1 MASANGFASLTEL
14 GISNHSSFPILQPG
28 YRRIPTPQNYPK
40 GCCFRISSKICNQ
53 QSLGFSSLMP
63 TAVKFREFLPRKA
76 VELEQFI
83 TSDDEDEMSEGFF
96 EAIEELERMT
106 REPSDILED
115 MNDRLSARELQLVL
129 VYFSQEGR
137 DSWCALEV
145 FEWLKKE
152 NRVDEETV
160 ELMVAIMCGWMRK
173 LIEGE
178 HLVTDVV
185 NLLVDMDCVGLK
197 PSFSMI
203 EKVISLYWEAGEKKR
218 AILFVKEVL
227 ERGITYIDDK
237 DDDGHEGGPTGY
249 LAWKM
254 MVEGNYKDA
263 VKLIISFREAGL
275 KPEIY
280 SHLIAMTAV
289 VKELNDVAK
298 ALRKLKGYSRAGL
311 ISDLDEEGIKLI
323 EKYQLDLIAD
333 GVQISNWVIQEGNPA
348 LYGIVHERLLAM
360 YICAGRGPEAER
372 QLWEMKL
379 VGKEA
384 DGDLHDIVLAICASQ
399 KEVGAIQR
407 LLTRAE
413 VTNSLKK
420 KTLLWLLRGYIKG
433 GHFDEASE
441 TLIKM
446 LDMGMCPEY
455 LDRAAVLQGLWNT
468 IQKSGD
474 ISNYLKLCK
483 RLSDANLVGPCLIY
497 LYIKKYR
504 LWIMRMV

>member
-1 MASANGFASLTEL
+1 MS
-14 GISNHSSFPILQPG
+14 
-28 YRRIPTPQNYPK
+28 
-40 GCCFRISSKICNQ
+40 
-53 QSLGFSSLMP
+53 
-63 TAVKFREFLPRKA
+63 
-76 VELEQFI
+76 VELEQFV

-96 EAIEELERMT
+96 EAIEELERMN
-106 REPSDILED
+106 RDPSDILEE

-152 NRVDEETV
+152 NRVDKETM
-160 ELMVAIMCGWMRK
+160 ELMVAIMCGWIKK
-173 LIEGE
+173 LIDRE
-178 HLVTDVV
+178 HKVGDVV
-185 NLLVDMDCVGLK
+185 DLLVDMDCIGLK

-203 EKVISLYWEAGEKKR
+203 EKVISFYWEAGEKES
-218 AILFVKEVL
+218 AVSFVKEVL
-227 ERGITYIDDK
+227 KRGVTYNDDN
-237 DDDGHEGGPTGY
+237 DDDGHKGGPTGY

-263 VKLIISFREAGL
+263 VGLIISFRDSGL
-275 KPEIY
+275 KPEMY
-280 SHLIAMTAV
+280 SYLIAMTAV
-289 VKELNDVAK
+289 VKELNEFAK
-298 ALRKLKGYSRAGL
+298 AIRKLKGYSRTGV
-311 ISDLDEEGIKLI
+311 ISNLDQENIELI

-333 GVQISNWVIQEGNPA
+333 GVRISNWVIQEGSPS

-384 DGDLHDIVLAICASQ
+384 DDDLHNIVLAICASR
-399 KEVGAIQR
+399 KEVNAIQR
-407 LLTRAE
+407 LLTRME
-413 VTNSLKK
+413 VTNSLRK
-420 KTLLWLLRGYIKG
+420 KTLMWLLRGYIKG

-446 LDMGMCPEY
+446 LDMGLSPEY
-455 LDRAAVLQGLWNT
+455 LDRVAVLQGLRSR
-468 IQKSGD
+468 IQRSGD
-474 ISNYLKLCK
+474 VDNYLKLCR
-483 RLSDANLVGPCLIY
+483 RLSDANLIGPCLVY

-504 LWIMRMV
+504 LWITRML

>member
-1 MASANGFASLTEL
+1 MIAS
-14 GISNHSSFPILQPG
+14 
-28 YRRIPTPQNYPK
+28 RICSQQKPCFIAAGPTVGK
-40 GCCFRISSKICNQ
+40 
-53 QSLGFSSLMP
+53 L
-63 TAVKFREFLPRKA
+63 REFRLYMS
-76 VELEQFI
+76 VELEQFV

-96 EAIEELERMT
+96 EAIEELERMN
-106 REPSDILED
+106 RDPSDILEE

-152 NRVDEETV
+152 NRVDKETM
-160 ELMVAIMCGWMRK
+160 ELMVAIMCGWIKK
-173 LIEGE
+173 LIDRE
-178 HLVTDVV
+178 HKVGDVV
-185 NLLVDMDCVGLK
+185 DLLVDMDCIGLK

-203 EKVISLYWEAGEKKR
+203 EKVISFYWEAGEKES
-218 AILFVKEVL
+218 AVSFVKEVL
-227 ERGITYIDDK
+227 KRGVTYNDDN
-237 DDDGHEGGPTGY
+237 DDDGHKGGPTGY

-263 VKLIISFREAGL
+263 VGLIISFRDSGL
-275 KPEIY
+275 KPEMY
-280 SHLIAMTAV
+280 SYLIAMTAV
-289 VKELNDVAK
+289 VKELNEFAK
-298 ALRKLKGYSRAGL
+298 AIRKLKGYSRTGV
-311 ISDLDEEGIKLI
+311 ISNLDQENIELI

-333 GVQISNWVIQEGNPA
+333 GVRISNWVIQEGSPS

-384 DGDLHDIVLAICASQ
+384 DDDLHNIVLAICASR
-399 KEVGAIQR
+399 KEVNAIQR
-407 LLTRAE
+407 LLTRME
-413 VTNSLKK
+413 VTNSLRK
-420 KTLLWLLRGYIKG
+420 KTLMWLLRGYIKG

-446 LDMGMCPEY
+446 LDMGLSPEY
-455 LDRAAVLQGLWNT
+455 LDRVAVLQGLRSR
-468 IQKSGD
+468 IQRSGD
-474 ISNYLKLCK
+474 VDNYLKLCR
-483 RLSDANLVGPCLIY
+483 RLSDANLIGPCLVY

-504 LWIMRMV
+504 LWITRML